1 MHTTGAAKE
10 IWGINFLGQIFKFG
24 GAGVDIFFVLSGFII
39 TYTSK
44 KALKESSNFITFLK
58 RRVIRIF
65 PVYWIIITIFLLI
78 QIALPAFYK
87 TPYDL
92 TLINLLNTYCLMPDH
107 IMINSVSWTLT
118 YELFFYILFS
128 LAFLIR
134 SQKILI
140 ILSCTYVL
148 VLIFASSFLSY
159 GFSNNRWISV
169 IFYPMNIEFFMGIAV
184 ALLVPLINISIS
196 KFLIVIGSILF
207 IAAALISNLDYYLFK
222 NGFDRV
228 IIFGIPSFCIL
239 LGVVRLELNIRCINF
254 FYNII
259 CIY

>member
-1 MHTTGAAKE
+1 M
-10 IWGINFLGQIFKFG
+10 NFEQLR
-24 GAGVDIFFVLSGFII
+24 
-39 TYTSK
+39 
-44 KALKESSNFITFLK
+44 N
-58 RRVIRIF
+58 
-65 PVYWIIITIFLLI
+65 
-78 QIALPAFYK
+78 
-87 TPYDL
+87 
-92 TLINLLNTYCLMPDH
+92 
-107 IMINSVSWTLT
+107 
-118 YELFFYILFS
+118 ELFFYILFS

-140 ILSCTYVL
+140 TLSCTYVL

-207 IAAALISNLDYYLFK
+207 IAAALISNQDYYLFK

-239 LGVVRLELNIRCINF
+239 LGVVRLELNKQYYIHNF
-254 FYNII
+254 LLYLGEASYSLYLIHLPLIVAAIKIIAKFKISNNLILQLLAVFLIIII
-259 CIY
+259 CIISIIFFKKIENPLINKLNRKIN